1 MELYIKTNGDPNYDP
16 TKLQSDSRIAILLA
30 QIDVILFTR
39 RGEVIG
45 SPALGCNL
53 EDLVYSLNYND
64 SQIKNEIESQLA
76 RYVPLAAEMNVT
88 VDVEFDTSSPDRD
101 AIFININID
110 GGKESVQV
118 EI

>member
-16 TKLQSDSRIAILLA
+16 TKLQSDSRIATLLA

-39 RGEVIG
+39 RGEIIG
-45 SPALGCNL
+45 APGLGCNL
-53 EDLVYSLNYND
+53 EDLVYEFNYND
-64 SQIKNEIESQLA
+64 SQIKSEIENQLA
-76 RYVPLAAEMNVT
+76 QYVPLASEMNVS
-88 VDVEFDTSSPDRD
+88 VDVDFDTESPDRD

-110 GGKESVQV
+110 GGKETVQV

>member
-16 TKLQSDSRIAILLA
+16 TKLQSDSRIATLLA

-39 RGEVIG
+39 RGEVMG
-45 SPALGCNL
+45 HPDLGCNL

-76 RYVPLAAEMNVT
+76 KYVPLSMEMNVS
-88 VDVEFDTSSPDRD
+88 VDV
-101 AIFININID
+101 
-110 GGKESVQV
+110 
-118 EI
+118 